1 MRFDRRVFSAADD
14 TGACDDKQASEDEQ
28 GNDEQRDD
36 AQGGGNAPGTDNKP
50 GGYLASTD
58 LPHRYSRTTDLT
70 EFRARANTATL
81 AFYDYWDGKRQGR
94 PMPARADLDPV
105 EMVSWLKC
113 IQIIEVF
120 HNPRRLKYRLVG
132 ELEVES
138 RGFNPTGRWVEDGF
152 IGLNKDDVL
161 RNYNTVIDGRG
172 LLYDWGEYVC
182 GDGYLR
188 WQETIFL
195 PLSSDGDL
203 IDRVITYTVTRG
215 V

>member
-1 MRFDRRVFSAADD
+1 VFSPADD
-14 TGACDDKQASEDEQ
+14 TGPRGNEQ
-28 GNDEQRDD
+28 GGDSNQDGDGK
-36 AQGGGNAPGTDNKP
+36 QGGDGQGGEASRPDGKS

-58 LPHRYSRTTDLT
+58 LPHHYSRTTDLS
-70 EFRARANTATL
+70 EFRNRANAATL
-81 AFYDYWDGKRQGR
+81 AFYDYWDGKRRGR
-94 PMPARADLDPV
+94 AMPARADLDPV

-152 IGLNKDDVL
+152 IGLSKDDVL
-161 RNYNTVIDGRG
+161 HNYNAVIDGRG

-182 GDGYLR
+182 GGGYLR

-195 PLSSDGDL
+195 PLSSDGDT

>member
-1 MRFDRRVFSAADD
+1 MRFDRRMFSPADD
-14 TGACDDKQASEDEQ
+14 TGQGGASEA
-28 GNDEQRDD
+28 GVAARTN
-36 AQGGGNAPGTDNKP
+36 GKT
-50 GGYLASTD
+50 GGYLANTA
-58 LPHRYSRTTDLT
+58 LPHHYSRTTDLA
-70 EFRARANTATL
+70 EFRSRAAPETL
-81 AFYDYWDGKRQGR
+81 AFYDYWDAKRQGR
-94 PMPARADLDPV
+94 LMPARADLDPV

-113 IQIIEVF
+113 IQIIEVY

-152 IGLNKDDVL
+152 IGISKDDVL
-161 RNYNTVIDGRG
+161 HNYNTVIDGRS
-172 LLYDWGEYVC
+172 LLYDWGEYAC

-215 V
+215 L